1 MEHTQIIIGF
11 ILISFSLFILIKLR
25 NESKFFKEYQEKLAL
40 MTVEQKISQTI
51 IIQTSMRKYE
61 TIHVL
66 HFFISLFSVGLW
78 LFVWVLQTAMN
89 NSNKRKW
96 EKLLNYI

>member
-25 NESKFFKEYQEKLAL
+25 NESKFFKKYQEKLAL

-51 IIQTSMRKYE
+51 IIQNNMRKYE
-61 TIHVL
+61 TSHVL
-66 HFFISLFSVGLW
+66 HLFLSFFTAGTW
-78 LFVWVLQTAMN
+78 LIIWVLQTAMN

-96 EKLLNYI
+96 ENLLSCI